1 MQNLYGIGME
11 LMQKHVEISVE
22 LVRDLC
28 GIIAQYWWKLC
39 AIGVEIMQ
47 LSAN

>member
-28 GIIAQYWWKLC
+28 GITAEYWWKLC